1 MEKGEKSGKATE
13 SVFRGGWPR
22 QVGSGNKGKIQGISA
37 PNSQWP
43 LPVRA
48 GLEQTLSAEQGVCC
62 KLPES
67 ELETPDS
74 DNTRPFL
81 TDLS

>member
-22 QVGSGNKGKIQGISA
+22 QVGSGNKGKIHGISA

-48 GLEQTLSAEQGVCC
+48 GLEQTLSAEQGFAASFQSLSW
-62 KLPES
+62 KHW
-67 ELETPDS
+67 TQT
-74 DNTRPFL
+74 TRVPSSL
-81 TDLS
+81 I

>member
-37 PNSQWP
+37 PNSPASQGWVGTD
-43 LPVRA
+43 LICRA
-48 GLEQTLSAEQGVCC
+48 GGLLQASRV
-62 KLPES
+62 
-67 ELETPDS
+67 
-74 DNTRPFL
+74 
-81 TDLS
+81 